1 MPEEGELIP
10 EEPESDAD
18 CLVDLSTLLQF
29 LGSVFIIINQ
39 IIQIR
44 LYLQYQL
51 ALPTYFPHELPGVY
65 FILYLLSIA
74 IIVGLF
80 SAGMLFITTFVTLK
94 RSAAIGGLLAI
105 VFAIPALFVTGLIGI
120 TGAVLAIIA
129 GIIGLLSAIR
139 PPKPQRVKQE
149 AEPD

>member
-1 MPEEGELIP
+1 MP
-10 EEPESDAD
+10 EEPESDDANAD

-39 IIQIR
+39 VILIR
-44 LYLQYQL
+44 LYIQYQL

-65 FILYLLSIA
+65 FILYLLSIT
-74 IIVGLF
+74 IIIGLF
-80 SAGMLFITTFVTLK
+80 SAGMLFITTVITLK

-105 VFAIPALFVTGLIGI
+105 IFALPALVVTGLIGI

-139 PPKPQRVKQE
+139 PPKPQRPIKE
-149 AEPD
+149 SEND